1 MNWITLLQITG
12 FLFLV
17 LLGAAGYLLCVAS
30 GRASEREAR
39 VAEILRNAKTRQR
52 PWFQQGRRALGGAHH
67 SSGAE

>member
-12 FLFLV
+12 LLFLV

-39 VAEILRNAKTRQR
+39 VAEMLQHAKIRQ
-52 PWFQQGRRALGGAHH
+52 PP
-67 SSGAE
+67 

>member
-1 MNWITLLQITG
+1 MPYTVFQSQSNRLMVMDWITLLPITG

-39 VAEILRNAKTRQR
+39 VAEMLRNAKNHPQT
-52 PWFQQGRRALGGAHH
+52 
-67 SSGAE
+67 

>member
-12 FLFLV
+12 FLVLV

-39 VAEILRNAKTRQR
+39 VAEMLHHAKIRQL
-52 PWFQQGRRALGGAHH
+52 P
-67 SSGAE
+67 

>member
-1 MNWITLLQITG
+1 MNWITLLQIMG

-39 VAEILRNAKTRQR
+39 VAELLRNAKTRQR
-52 PWFQQGRRALGGAHH
+52 P
-67 SSGAE
+67 